1 MIEKDRMVKVINRYD
16 GKVGYQI
23 PDTNGFM
30 REFQP
35 REVKEITFEELE
47 KLSYDPGGASILRNY
62 LVIKDE
68 EAIKALFPDITREN
82 IPEYFYT
89 EDEIKYLLTGAT
101 LDQFL
106 DCLDFAPTG
115 VIDMV
120 KDLAVSMPLNDVNKR
135 EAIKNKLGFDVTQAI
150 ENAKEPGEEKRV
162 TNNGRRAAAV
172 TVGEAGAGNAI
183 KQGRRVVKKVA
194 E

>member
-68 EAIKALFPDITREN
+68 EVIKALFPDITREN

-135 EAIKNKLGFDVTQAI
+135 EAIKNKLGFDVTHAI
-150 ENAKEPGEEKRV
+150 ENAKEPEEDKKV

-183 KQGRRVVKKVA
+183 KQGRRVVKKVT

>member
-1 MIEKDRMVKVINRYD
+1 MIERDRMVKVINRYD

-68 EAIKALFPDITREN
+68 EVIKALFPDITREN

-150 ENAKEPGEEKRV
+150 ENAKEPEEEKRV

-183 KQGRRVVKKVA
+183 KQGRRVVKKVT

>member
-135 EAIKNKLGFDVTQAI
+135 EAIKNKLGFDVTHAI
-150 ENAKEPGEEKRV
+150 ENAKEPEEDKKV

-183 KQGRRVVKKVA
+183 KQGRRVVKKVT